1 MPDESSFF
9 GGLDILDG
17 LPARRAGTIL
27 FAIQSRA
34 AHQMAQS
41 RQAAASYVPPKTA
54 EAREQAFLHAL
65 AQGRDLPLQPAIQDL
80 ERYAPQW
87 AALAPDNPGEQAAIA
102 HLLAQ
107 EYTFTSQRVPALR
120 QALGLDD
127 EAVQAAYQSNY
138 DQPLQTIFASSLPLK
153 EQLRWR
159 WASLAQRLENL
170 PPFWTAYALTVTG
183 TVGAGILAL
192 PIALAGVGPIAGV
205 ILLLVLGLV
214 NILTITDN
222 AEAITR
228 NGNIR
233 YGSSFMGRLVGDY
246 LSKTGMFVLS
256 AILLVKITFSLTAF
270 YIGVATTL
278 ADATGGPAMLWAALL
293 FIIVLY
299 FLRRE
304 SLDATI
310 ASAFV
315 IGAVNITLI
324 LIISF
329 LTLPHIRLENL
340 QYVNVPLLAGQPVDT
355 SIFALIFGVVLA
367 AYFGHTSAVNAAK
380 VVLRRDP
387 TGKALIWGNIAAL
400 ATAMGLYILWVVAVN
415 GSIAPD
421 VLAATSGTVLTPL
434 ANVVGPVVIVLGTLF
449 VILGMG
455 MITIHF
461 SLALF
466 NQIREWLPDQLPTDE
481 SSLSLDPIQKIRSLL
496 LSQSG
501 RFWIGIFPI
510 ALIFGWVEWLIF
522 TGQSSFIGPIALQ
535 GVITLPVLA
544 GIFPILM
551 LAASRRKGD
560 YVPGLVW
567 RFLDHPVVVVGIYLI
582 FMASIILHGLFIW
595 SDPLPRLA
603 AVLVAGI
610 LLVVTVVIIRQ
621 GVFTTR
627 TVVELRAN
635 QDRNEPSTFT
645 ITAVGKP
652 LMVDVYL
659 NYQAGEQHLRAATGE
674 IPNFNTLRSIAVQ
687 LPPTPAKE
695 LKVWLHQLTS
705 EDFSETLPARVSI
718 IQGQK
723 KQDFEMTSS
732 GGQVVLPLEGQASLV
747 EISLDMELV
756 SDLLVNL

>member
-1 MPDESSFF
+1 MTGCFSREE
-9 GGLDILDG
+9 LVNG

-27 FAIQSRA
+27 FAIESRT
-34 AHQMAQS
+34 AHLMAQS
-41 RQAAASYVPPKTA
+41 RQAVALYVPPKTA
-54 EAREQAFLHAL
+54 EAREQAFLEAL
-65 AQGRDLPLQPAIQDL
+65 AQGRDLPLQPTIQDL

-87 AALAPDNPGEQAAIA
+87 AALAPDNPGVQAAIA

-107 EYTFTSQRVPALR
+107 EYTFTSRRVPALR
-120 QALGLDD
+120 QALGLED
-127 EAVQAAYQSNY
+127 EAVQAAYRRNY
-138 DQPLQTIFASSLPLK
+138 DQPLQTVFASSLSLK
-153 EQLRWR
+153 EHQRWR

-170 PPFWTAYALTVTG
+170 PPFWTAYALTVTE

-214 NILTITDN
+214 NILTIKGN

-228 NGNIR
+228 DGNIR
-233 YGSSFMGRLVGDY
+233 YGTSFLGRLVDAY
-246 LSKTGMFVLS
+246 LGKTGMVVLS
-256 AILLVKITFSLTAF
+256 ATLLVKITFSLTAF

-278 ADATGGPAMLWAALL
+278 ADTTGGPAMLWAALL
-293 FIIVLY
+293 FVTGFY
-299 FLRRE
+299 FLKRE

-310 ASAFV
+310 ASALV

-329 LTLPHIRLENL
+329 LTLPHVRLENL
-340 QYVNVPLLAGQPVDT
+340 QFVNVPLPTGQPQDT
-355 SIFALIFGVVLA
+355 SILALIFGVVLA
-367 AYFGHTSAVNAAK
+367 GYFGHTSAANAAK
-380 VVLRRDP
+380 VVLQRDP
-387 TGKALIWGNIAAL
+387 TGKALIWGNITAL

-421 VLAATSGTVLTPL
+421 VLAATSGTALIPL
-434 ANVVGPVVIVLGTLF
+434 ADVVGPVVIVLGTLF

-466 NQIREWLPDQLPTDE
+466 NQIRDWLPAHLQPDE
-481 SSLSLDPIQKIRSLL
+481 SSSSLGLLQRIRGRL
-496 LSQSG
+496 LSRSG
-501 RFWIGIFPI
+501 RFWIGVLPI

-522 TGQSSFIGPIALQ
+522 TGQGSFIGPLAFQ

-567 RFLDHPVVVVGIYLI
+567 RFLGHPVVVVGVYLI
-582 FMASIILHGLFIW
+582 FLVSILLHGLFIW

-603 AVLVAGI
+603 ALLVAGI

-621 GVFTTR
+621 GVFTPR

-635 QDRNEPSTFT
+635 QDRNKPAIFT

-652 LMVDVYL
+652 LSADVYL
-659 NYQAGEQHLRAATGE
+659 NYQTGEQHLQAATGD
-674 IPNFNTLRSIAVQ
+674 ILNFDSLRSIAFQ
-687 LPPTPAKE
+687 LPPTRAKE
-695 LKVWLHQLTS
+695 LKVWLHQLTA
-705 EDFSETLPARVSI
+705 EDFSEILPARVSI
-718 IQGQK
+718 HQGQE
-723 KQDFEMTSS
+723 KQDFEMISS
-732 GGQVVLPLEGQASLV
+732 GGQVVVPLDGQAYRV
-747 EISLDMELV
+747 EISLAKESV
-756 SDLLVNL
+756 SDLLANL